1 MIGSV
6 DNAVKYMFAHEVTVV
21 KELVNSSAPKANQE
35 RRRESD
41 DVLHISV
48 SENVIEIDQDEEIS
62 EKGRQAGKG
71 QQ

>member
-6 DNAVKYMFAHEVTVV
+6 DNAVKYMFDHEVTVV
-21 KELVNSSAPKANQE
+21 KEVVNSSASKANQE

-48 SENVIEIDQDEEIS
+48 SENVI
-62 EKGRQAGKG
+62 
-71 QQ
+71 